1 MMKNT
6 ISVIALCGKKRSGK
20 NTASE
25 ALISAYQH
33 KRNCVE
39 VSFAEPIKKCVAEL
53 FGFTK
58 DQVDGDKK
66 EIPDPHWENLTP
78 RYILQFFG
86 TEMMQYKL
94 QEMLPKTG
102 RHFWCNRLIKKIQT
116 LPENSLVIITD
127 LRFKHEYEALKSTF
141 GNKIVFL
148 KIERLIDHDENNLE
162 QKSDNHSSE
171 KEVDSIIADVIIH
184 NNHKN
189 HKKEDFQKKCVED
202 LEKFINK

>member
-1 MMKNT
+1 MKNT

-25 ALISAYQH
+25 ALISEYRH

-53 FGFTK
+53 FGFSK

-94 QEMLPKTG
+94 QEILPQTG
-102 RHFWCNRLIKKIQT
+102 RNFWCKRLIKKIQS
-116 LPENSLVIITD
+116 LPQNSLAIITD
-127 LRFKHEYEALKSTF
+127 LRFKHEYEALKTTF

-148 KIERLIDHDENNLE
+148 KIERLIDQE
-162 QKSDNHSSE
+162 QTSDNHSSE
-171 KEVDSIIADVIIH
+171 KEVDSIETDIIIY
-184 NNHKN
+184 NND
-189 HKKEDFQKKCVED
+189 KKEDFQKKCIEH
-202 LEKFINK
+202 LEKFVNK